1 MVKILSPKN
10 DVVFQK
16 LFGTQEHKEL
26 LISFLNSIL
35 IKSGNEEIKSISIE
49 EKRLDVSILVD
60 EKLSILDIYVTTNHN
75 AHINVEI
82 QLINKY
88 NMIERT
94 LFYWSKMY
102 MNQIKKGVDYS
113 KLNKTITINILD
125 FDYIDTVKYHSW
137 YQLYEAEEQN
147 KLTDILEI
155 HFVELNKFNKANKE
169 YNDKLQKWLQFI
181 INPCSE
187 EVQSIMVKDHEIKE
201 AMDIL
206 SQISGDEEI
215 VRLAEMREKAILD
228 ENTRLNAAKKQGIEL
243 GEIKARREDIL
254 DNLKEIGEVSK
265 ELISIIESESNIDK
279 LKKWLRF
286 SIKCESIEEFIQK
299 IDA

>member
-1 MVKILSPKN
+1 MFRGIILIKTKERLVMVKILSPKN

-16 LFGTQEHKEL
+16 LFGTEQHKEI
-26 LISFLNSIL
+26 LISFVNSIL

-113 KLNKTITINILD
+113 KLNKR
-125 FDYIDTVKYHSW
+125 
-137 YQLYEAEEQN
+137 YQ
-147 KLTDILEI
+147 
-155 HFVELNKFNKANKE
+155 
-169 YNDKLQKWLQFI
+169 
-181 INPCSE
+181 
-187 EVQSIMVKDHEIKE
+187 
-201 AMDIL
+201 
-206 SQISGDEEI
+206 
-215 VRLAEMREKAILD
+215 
-228 ENTRLNAAKKQGIEL
+228 
-243 GEIKARREDIL
+243 
-254 DNLKEIGEVSK
+254 
-265 ELISIIESESNIDK
+265 ESYSNS
-279 LKKWLRF
+279 R
-286 SIKCESIEEFIQK
+286 
-299 IDA
+299 

>member
-16 LFGTQEHKEL
+16 LFGTEQHKEI

-49 EKRLDVSILVD
+49 EKRIDVSILVD
-60 EKLSILDIYVTTNHN
+60 EKLSI
-75 AHINVEI
+75 VEI

-125 FDYIDTVKYHSW
+125 FDYIDTIKYHSW
-137 YQLYEAEEQN
+137 YHLYEAEEQN

-228 ENTRLNAAKKQGIEL
+228 ENTRLNAAKKQGIGL

>member
-16 LFGTQEHKEL
+16 LFGTEQHKEI

-49 EKRLDVSILVD
+49 EKRIDVSILVD

-75 AHINVEI
+75 VHINVEI

-125 FDYIDTVKYHSW
+125 FDYIDTIKYHSW
-137 YQLYEAEEQN
+137 YHLYEAEEQN

-169 YNDKLQKWLQFI
+169 YEKRLL
-181 INPCSE
+181 E
-187 EVQSIMVKDHEIKE
+187 EK
-201 AMDIL
+201 
-206 SQISGDEEI
+206 
-215 VRLAEMREKAILD
+215 
-228 ENTRLNAAKKQGIEL
+228 
-243 GEIKARREDIL
+243 
-254 DNLKEIGEVSK
+254 
-265 ELISIIESESNIDK
+265 
-279 LKKWLRF
+279 
-286 SIKCESIEEFIQK
+286 
-299 IDA
+299 